1 MGKAV
6 TFYIKDFRGRTVD
19 DFIKYLQ
26 QLGMRVFL
34 PPVNVCNKMLDTEGE
49 VKIDIIFDEEKGQW
63 ISVKDR
69 QPERDGF
76 YLAWYT
82 FKDGSHACDMF
93 YYNGSFI
100 SSSITHWMPFPEPS
114 ESEDDAE

>member
-1 MGKAV
+1 MEKVV

-49 VKIDIIFDEEKGQW
+49 VKIDIIFDEKKG
-63 ISVKDR
+63 SGLV
-69 QPERDGF
+69 
-76 YLAWYT
+76 
-82 FKDGSHACDMF
+82 
-93 YYNGSFI
+93 
-100 SSSITHWMPFPEPS
+100 
-114 ESEDDAE
+114 